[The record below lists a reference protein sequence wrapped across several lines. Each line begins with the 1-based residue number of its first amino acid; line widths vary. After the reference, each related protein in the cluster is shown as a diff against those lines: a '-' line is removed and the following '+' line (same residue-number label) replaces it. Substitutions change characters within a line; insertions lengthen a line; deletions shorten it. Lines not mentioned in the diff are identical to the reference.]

1 MGYSAGFSHAAI
13 QLRGRTGAK
22 TSKFG
27 LDGGG
32 IEWEEGPCLHANVD
46 YARGKSAMNAGALDA
61 YAVKIVRMRYNT
73 VVTDR
78 CRIKYDGRVFQILPE
93 TFHPNR
99 LDDTLQFH
107 MQLIVNDK

>member
-1 MGYSAGFSHAAI
+1 M
-13 QLRGRTGAK
+13 
-22 TSKFG
+22 
-27 LDGGG
+27 
-32 IEWEEGPCLHANVD
+32 
-46 YARGKSAMNAGALDA
+46 
-61 YAVKIVRMRYNT
+61 KIVRMRYNT

-93 TFHPNR
+93 TFHQNR